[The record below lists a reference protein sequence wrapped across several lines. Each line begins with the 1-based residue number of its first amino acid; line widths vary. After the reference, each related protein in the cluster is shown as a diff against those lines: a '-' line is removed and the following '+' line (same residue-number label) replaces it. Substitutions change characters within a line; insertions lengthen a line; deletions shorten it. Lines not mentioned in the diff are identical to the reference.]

1 MAFLEKL
8 SSFGVSETEIKGRF
22 AQHLGQNPA
31 KLDKI
36 EILENLPDPT
46 NKVDNYASEIKNI
59 SVFLDTDSTENNGTK
74 KYANFVVKTFLG
86 SFFLG
91 KEKVVRQERTTL
103 TYSTAV
109 S

>member
-31 KLDKI
+31 KLDEIKI
-36 EILENLPDPT
+36 VENLPDPT
-46 NKVDNYASEIKNI
+46 KKVDNYASDIKSI

-74 KYANFVVKTFLG
+74 KDANFVVKTFLG

-91 KEKVVRQERTTL
+91 REKVVRLEQL
-103 TYSTAV
+103 
-109 S
+109 

>member
-8 SSFGVSETEIKGRF
+8 RSLGVSETEIRERF
-22 AQHLGQNPA
+22 AQHLGQTTKPEE
-31 KLDKI
+31 I

-86 SFFLG
+86 SFFQG
-91 KEKVVRQERTTL
+91 REKVVM
-103 TYSTAV
+103 
-109 S
+109 

>member
-8 SSFGVSETEIKGRF
+8 RSLGVSETEIREHF
-22 AQHLGQNPA
+22 AQHLGQSPA
-31 KLDKI
+31 KPEEI
-36 EILENLPDPT
+36 EILENLPGPT

-74 KYANFVVKTFLG
+74 KDANFVVKTFLG

-91 KEKVVRQERTTL
+91 REKVVRLEQL
-103 TYSTAV
+103 
-109 S
+109 

>member
-8 SSFGVSETEIKGRF
+8 RSLGVSETEIRERF
-22 AQHLGQNPA
+22 AQHLGQSPA
-31 KLDKI
+31 KPEEI

-86 SFFLG
+86 SFFQG
-91 KEKVVRQERTTL
+91 REKVVT
-103 TYSTAV
+103 
-109 S
+109 